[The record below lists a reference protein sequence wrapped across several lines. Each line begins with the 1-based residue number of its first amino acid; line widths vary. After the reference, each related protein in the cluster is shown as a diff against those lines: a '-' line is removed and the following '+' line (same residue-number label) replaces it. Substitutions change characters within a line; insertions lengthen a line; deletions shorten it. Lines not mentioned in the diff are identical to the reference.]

1 MTANKEKGAPI
12 ISQQSS
18 LVQCCMCGDSGL
30 THELLL
36 CKVCHF
42 RSQHRYCSNLYP
54 KAESYEVCNWCLNQK
69 MNSKSQNSST
79 SSPSC
84 KHNSEDDDEN
94 KGKCDYNNGRSG
106 FKVAH
111 KNKNLK
117 LRFVNGPNSPEKRPP
132 YTTRKR
138 IISNARLEEKLR
150 TRKSKETSSGGH
162 ITRHGFRNKVRR
174 YKLLDEVS
182 S

>member
-1 MTANKEKGAPI
+1 MTANKEKSVPI

-30 THELLL
+30 THELLQ

-54 KAESYEVCNWCLNQK
+54 KAESYQVCNWCLNQN
-69 MNSKSQNSST
+69 MDSKPHNSSA

-84 KHNSEDDDEN
+84 KDNSEAEEDGKN
-94 KGKCDYNNGRSG
+94 KRKGDYNNGCSG
-106 FKVAH
+106 TQR
-111 KNKNLK
+111 NKNLK
-117 LRFVNGPNSPEKRPP
+117 LRFVNRPKSPEKRPP
-132 YTTRKR
+132 CTTRKR
-138 IISNARLEEKLR
+138 IISNARLEEKLA
-150 TRKSKETSSGGH
+150 TRKSKDTSNGGLV
-162 ITRHGFRNKVRR
+162 TRHVFRNKVRR

>member
-1 MTANKEKGAPI
+1 MTANSAKTVPT

-18 LVQCCMCGDSGL
+18 LTQCCMCGDSGL
-30 THELLL
+30 THQLLQ

-54 KAESYEVCNWCLNQK
+54 KAESYEVCNWCLSQK
-69 MNSKSQNSST
+69 LDSKSQNSST

-84 KHNSEDDDEN
+84 KENSN
-94 KGKCDYNNGRSG
+94 NRKGGCNNQGAG
-106 FKVAH
+106 FKGVLR
-111 KNKNLK
+111 NKNLEQQ
-117 LRFVNGPNSPEKRPP
+117 FVNRPKSPEKRPP
-132 YTTRKR
+132 CTARKR

-150 TRKSKETSSGGH
+150 ARKSKEVSNGGH
-162 ITRHGFRNKVRR
+162 ITKHVFRNKVRR